1 MARVTFGIARV
12 CPCSCLTA
20 RRYEQWTQKRINPLP
35 RKQHRRMTMSHI
47 SATARE
53 RIQAQGFCGLSDATY
68 AQINY
73 PLRLAPAIMMVWV
86 AVGTILGSSRI
97 LWALVPFTALG
108 AILTGHPFDVLYN
121 YGLRYLMGTQ
131 KLPRYGTRRR
141 FAFAV
146 ATVMTSLAGWGFYA
160 GLPWLGHVVG
170 GAIVAST
177 CLNVITGICG
187 PAVMA
192 GRLLGEVVCKETEAD
207 VGLER

>member
-1 MARVTFGIARV
+1 MGSNTFSIARA
-12 CPCSCLTA
+12 CRCSFPRVPGSEPQAL
-20 RRYEQWTQKRINPLP
+20 KRINPLQ
-35 RKQHRRMTMSHI
+35 REQHRRIVMSQI
-47 SATARE
+47 STIARE

-73 PLRLAPAIMMVWV
+73 PLRLSPGIMMVWV
-86 AVGTILGSSRI
+86 AVGTALASPQI

-131 KLPRYGTRRR
+131 KLPRYGLRRR

-146 ATVMTSLAGWGFYA
+146 ATTMVMVAAWAFQAGVP
-160 GLPWLGHVVG
+160 LLGYIVG

-177 CLNVITGICG
+177 CL
-187 PAVMA
+187 
-192 GRLLGEVVCKETEAD
+192 
-207 VGLER
+207 